1 MQKIFVVAILLF
13 ALLGCEAPMEETY
26 HQIGFASQINRSIV
40 EEVGDL
46 YNEGV
51 KLFGTATL
59 NGDVIR
65 LFDAEKLYCSSSMGD
80 WEYVNTRYWV
90 PQAKHS
96 FWALW
101 PYTTA
106 CTFSEKAGN
115 VTINHT
121 SNATS
126 ADLLYSTATRD
137 LTNSEDYSTV
147 PLVLHHACAALEFNV
162 INASD
167 KEITSISNI
176 YLVGLKNMGTFTF
189 GIDGSAAWAVD
200 SSVVAATDSE
210 TYRGRTDLSDVP
222 VNLNT
227 KLSLY
232 EGGAILVVPQEIGG
246 TDVKFHVAI
255 SGYPDKTVSLG
266 NLGSAAPSKW
276 EAGKRY
282 EYTLT
287 IKENEI
293 VSNVKVVPWVDH
305 YVDL

>member
-1 MQKIFVVAILLF
+1 MQKVFVVAILLF

-46 YNEGV
+46 YSEGV

-65 LFDAEKLYCSSSMGD
+65 LFDAEELYYSSSMGD

-106 CTFSEKAGN
+106 CTFSEKAGS

-200 SSVVAATDSE
+200 SSVVTATDIYGGKS
-210 TYRGRTDLSDVP
+210 LSDVP

-227 KLSLY
+227 KHSLY

-255 SGYPDKTVSLG
+255 SGSNKTVSLG